1 MTVKTWMQNT
11 YRPLAKT
18 SLILVYLVILAGA
31 VVRMTGSGMGC
42 PDWPKCFGH
51 LIPPTEEKELLWA
64 PEKPFKKGQV
74 IIREEA
80 LLLAR
85 EDFTSGPS
93 FDESNWSPYT
103 RHDYAVFN
111 ATHTWIEYINRL
123 LGALAGLAML
133 ALAVF
138 SISWWKEKK
147 SRVLFAWVAVLAIGF
162 QAWLGAT
169 VVYSVLEPVKI
180 TLHMLMALIIV
191 AMLLWMIHSSDTRP
205 HGFKF
210 DRLTYGIWWLT
221 VPLSL
226 VQILLGT
233 QVRQFVDEQ
242 AETLG
247 TAAKNLWLQDPEMVF
262 YIHRSFS
269 ILVLLLHLWAAYRVY
284 KGRLG
289 FDKIYASLGVLAGII
304 ATGIAMNY
312 FAFPWGS
319 QPLHLVLAS
328 ILFGLQWY
336 ALLELI
342 RVSRT
347 RISS

>member
-1 MTVKTWMQNT
+1 MQKT
-11 YRPLAKT
+11 YRPLART

-42 PDWPKCFGH
+42 PDWPKCFGY

-64 PEKPFKKGQV
+64 PEKTYKKGQV

-85 EDFTSGPS
+85 EGFTSGTS
-93 FDESNWSPYT
+93 FEENNWAPYT

-133 ALAVF
+133 MLAVF

-147 SRVLFAWVAVLAIGF
+147 SRVLFAWLSVFAIGF

-180 TLHMLMALIIV
+180 TLHMFMALLIV
-191 AMLLWMIHSSDTRP
+191 GMLLWMLHSSDTRDR
-205 HGFKF
+205 GYGF
-210 DRLTYGIWWLT
+210 DRTTYGIWWLV
-221 VPLSL
+221 VPLTL

-233 QVRQFVDEQ
+233 QVRQFIDHQ
-242 AETLG
+242 SETIG
-247 TAAKNLWLQDPEMVF
+247 MAAKSLWLQDPDWVF
-262 YIHRSFS
+262 YVHRSFS
-269 ILVLLLHLWAAYRVY
+269 ILLLLLHLWMVYRIY
-284 KGRLG
+284 KLQLG
-289 FDKIYASLGVLAGII
+289 FRKVFASLGVLLGLI

-319 QPLHLVLAS
+319 QPLHLVLAA

-336 ALLELI
+336 ALLEFI
-342 RVSRT
+342 RASRT